1 MGNLKY
7 AATLSLVMLTLLG
20 VGCGATTAAKST
32 AAPAQGTAKTTAGT
46 AVKLGT
52 PPGFK
57 PLAERTGA
65 VSKVYFTRDISA
77 AGLKKIYS
85 RINQDLSGKIAVKLH
100 TGEPHGPNILDRGIV
115 KDFLAGVPG
124 STIVECNVLYNS
136 PRRTTAGHR
145 ETLKTN
151 GWTFSPVDIMDEDG
165 AVMLPIKGGKQ
176 LQEVSVGKHELNYD
190 SMLVLTH
197 FKGHTMGGFGGS
209 IKNIGIGCA
218 DGKIGKLMVHGEGW
232 PMGESFMERMVES
245 AKGTVDHFGK
255 KIAFIDVM
263 NKMSVDCDC
272 AGTSAEN
279 PKLKDIGI
287 LGSTDIVAVDQ
298 AAIDL
303 VYGVSGEESH
313 DLKERIESRKGL
325 RQLTYGK
332 ELGLGHD
339 KYELVDL
346 DKE

>member
-1 MGNLKY
+1 MRKIKY
-7 AATLSLVMLTLLG
+7 AATMSLVVLALLG
-20 VGCGATTAAKST
+20 VACGASIAAKPETGASR
-32 AAPAQGTAKTTAGT
+32 AAAKPAAATS
-46 AVKLGT
+46 VKLGT
-52 PPGFK
+52 APGLK

-65 VSKVYFTRDISA
+65 ASKVYFTRDISA
-77 AGLKKIYS
+77 TGLKKIYAH
-85 RINQDLSGKIAVKLH
+85 INKDLSGKIAVKLH
-100 TGEPHGPNILDRGIV
+100 TGEPNGPNILDRGMV
-115 KDFLAGVPG
+115 KDFLAAVPG

-151 GWTFSPVDIMDEDG
+151 GWTFSPVDIMDEEG
-165 AVMLPIKGGKQ
+165 TTMLPIKNGKQ
-176 LQEVSVGKHELNYD
+176 LKEVSVGKHELNYD

-232 PMGESFMERMVES
+232 PMGESFMERMSES

-272 AGTSAEN
+272 AGTSAEK
-279 PKLKDIGI
+279 PKLNDIGI

-298 AAIDL
+298 AAIDIL
-303 VYGVSGEESH
+303 YGVDDGQSH

-332 ELGLGHD
+332 ELGLGSD
-339 KYELVDL
+339 KYELIDL
-346 DKE
+346 DKQ

>member
-1 MGNLKY
+1 VI
-7 AATLSLVMLTLLG
+7 SV
-20 VGCGATTAAKST
+20 AK
-32 AAPAQGTAKTTAGT
+32 
-46 AVKLGT
+46 
-52 PPGFK
+52 
-57 PLAERTGA
+57 
-65 VSKVYFTRDISA
+65 
-77 AGLKKIYS
+77 GLKKIYD
-85 RINQDLSGKIAVKLH
+85 RISQDLTGKIAVKLH
-100 TGEPHGPNILDRGIV
+100 TGEPNGPNILDRTMV
-115 KDFLAGVPG
+115 KEFLAGVPN
-124 STIVECNVLYNS
+124 STIVECNVLYPS
-136 PRRTTAGHR
+136 PRQNTAGHR

-151 GWTFSPVDIMDEDG
+151 GWTFSPVDIMDEEG
-165 AVMLPIKGGKQ
+165 TAKLPIKGGKQ
-176 LQEVSVGKHELNYD
+176 LTEVSVGSHELNYD

-218 DGKIGKLMVHGEGW
+218 DGKIGKLMVHGKGW

-255 KIAFIDVM
+255 HIAFIDVM

-272 AGTSAEN
+272 AGTSAAA

-303 VYGVSGEESH
+303 LYGVDDAESH

-332 ELGLGHD
+332 ELQLGND
-339 KYELVDL
+339 KYEFIDL
-346 DKE
+346 DK